1 MQLKEITKK
10 SDDYINV
17 KKLYNRAFP
26 AEEKAPF
33 WLMMKKTKKEN
44 VDFWGLYDKE
54 KWIGLAY
61 VIRYNDLAY
70 LFYLAIDDSQRGKGY
85 GTKVMKLLQ
94 EKYMNFR
101 LFLAL
106 ETLDKNADNY
116 NERVKRHNFYKRAG
130 LTELPYHLREAT
142 VVYDIMGTNG
152 KIEPEEYGA
161 LISDYIGGFLS
172 KIFRMRIEK

>member
-10 SDDYINV
+10 SDDYVNV

-94 EKYMNFR
+94 EKYMNLR

-130 LTELPYHLREAT
+130 LTELPYHLREAM

-172 KIFRMRIEK
+172 KIFKMRIEK

>member
-1 MQLKEITKK
+1 MNLKEITKQ
-10 SDDYINV
+10 SADYINV

-26 AEEKAPF
+26 LEEKAPF
-33 WLMMKKTKKEN
+33 HMMMKKAKKEN
-44 VDFWGLYDKE
+44 VDFWGLYDEE
-54 KWIGLAY
+54 KWVGLAY
-61 VIRYNDLAY
+61 VIRYEDLAY
-70 LFYLAIDDSQRGKGY
+70 LFYLAIDDSQRGRGY

-116 NERVKRHNFYKRAG
+116 EERVKRHSFYKKAG
-130 LTELPYHLREAT
+130 LTELPYHLREAS

-152 KIEPEEYGA
+152 KIEPEEYGN
-161 LISDYIGGFLS
+161 LISDYIGKFLS
-172 KIFRMRIEK
+172 KLFRMRIEK

>member
-10 SDDYINV
+10 SDDYVNV

-70 LFYLAIDDSQRGKGY
+70 LFYLAIDYSQRGKGY

-130 LTELPYHLREAT
+130 LTELPYHLREAM

-172 KIFRMRIEK
+172 KIFKMRIEK

>member
-1 MQLKEITKK
+1 M
-10 SDDYINV
+10 
-17 KKLYNRAFP
+17 
-26 AEEKAPF
+26 
-33 WLMMKKTKKEN
+33 
-44 VDFWGLYDKE
+44 
-54 KWIGLAY
+54 
-61 VIRYNDLAY
+61 IRYNDLAY

-161 LISDYIGGFLS
+161 LISDYIGGILS
-172 KIFRMRIEK
+172 KIFKMRIEK